1 MMSEKERG
9 TVQSVERAF
18 SIVELLCASYE
29 PLSAIE
35 ISDALNL
42 KRTTVYGLLDTLLQM
57 AYVVKDDRRYAISGK
72 LYSLSYKYPNRFRV
86 TQAAAKY
93 MVSVS
98 DRFGCTAHLGRL
110 GVDHTVLLI
119 KAVFPS
125 RQTEITSGSPFP
137 LYCSAMGKLLL
148 AYQPQEI
155 RDSVL
160 KEIEPKQLTPTTI
173 VDKALLGKELDNIKT
188 RGYSLDQGEMLDN
201 TYCLSVPIF
210 DNQGLVHTAMS
221 FSTTKEN
228 MASIIDELV
237 PIAVQSGKECSM
249 EMGWNPMAPNSFSK
263 V

>member
-1 MMSEKERG
+1 MRERG
-9 TVQSVERAF
+9 TIQSVERAF

-29 PLSAIE
+29 PMSAIE
-35 ISDALNL
+35 ISDALDL
-42 KRTTVYGLLDTLLQM
+42 KRTTVYGLLDALLQM
-57 AYVVKDDRRYAISGK
+57 EYIVKDDRRYAISGK

-93 MVSVS
+93 MISVS

-110 GVDHTVLLI
+110 GINHTVLLI

-148 AYQPQEI
+148 AYQPQDMRAHMLEQI
-155 RDSVL
+155 S
-160 KEIEPKQLTPTTI
+160 PKQLTPTTI
-173 VDKALLGKELDNIKT
+173 IDKARLTEELDDIRT
-188 RGYSLDQGEMLDN
+188 RGYSLDRGEMLDN

-210 DNQGLVHTAMS
+210 DSQGLVHTAMS
-221 FSTTKEN
+221 FSTTKANMEN
-228 MASIIDELV
+228 IIDELI

-249 EMGWNPMAPNSFSK
+249 EMGWNPMAPENFSK